1 MSHSTTKII
10 TLNLNGIRS
19 AAEKGALAWLTE
31 QNADFICAQEVRAQL
46 PQIMAAGF
54 EQLGSSLGYFEVAEK
69 KGYSGVAIF
78 TPHAPTQVLRGF
90 GSAEFD
96 SEGRYIELQFDNAP
110 RKFSI
115 ISAYFPSGSSSE
127 IRHEAKFRFLTEIE
141 NHLLK
146 LKSERDFILCGDL
159 NIAHTKNDIKNWRGN
174 QKSSGFTPEE
184 RAWMDKILGINPKY
198 SAENPKDN
206 PFNFTDIFRH
216 IHPNVIDEGYTWW
229 SQRGAAYA
237 NNVGWRIDYQIA
249 TEYLAHKAQSA
260 HVYKGQ
266 KFSDHAPVIA
276 EYSSFFK

>member
-1 MSHSTTKII
+1 MTATTKII
-10 TLNLNGIRS
+10 TLNFNGIRS
-19 AAEKGALAWLTE
+19 AAEKGALAWLAA
-31 QNADFICAQEVRAQL
+31 QNADFICAQEVRAQM
-46 PQIMAAGF
+46 PQMMAAGF
-54 EQLGSSLGYFEVAEK
+54 ENIGAATGYFDIAEK

-78 TPHAPTQVLRGF
+78 TPHTPSAVLRGF

-96 SEGRYIELQFDNAP
+96 CEGRYIELQFNDAP

-127 IRHEAKFRFLTEIE
+127 IRHEAKFRFLAEME
-141 NHLLK
+141 NHLLQ
-146 LKSERDFILCGDL
+146 LKQERDFVLCGDL

-184 RAWMDKILGINPKY
+184 RAWMDKILGISPENEKQNPW
-198 SAENPKDN
+198 DL
-206 PFNFTDIFRH
+206 TDIFRH
-216 IHPNVIDEGYTWW
+216 MHPQATGEGYTWW

-249 TEYLAHKAQSA
+249 TPHLAHQAQSA
-260 HVYKGQ
+260 QVYKEQ

-276 EYSSFFK
+276 QYSSFFE